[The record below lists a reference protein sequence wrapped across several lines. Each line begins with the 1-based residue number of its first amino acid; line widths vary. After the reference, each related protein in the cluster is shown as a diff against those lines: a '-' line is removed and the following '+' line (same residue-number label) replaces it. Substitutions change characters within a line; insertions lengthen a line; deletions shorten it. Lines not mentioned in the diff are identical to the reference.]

1 LLNRIV
7 DIIKEKHGENMGAT
21 GTFKL
26 IEPKCSRTKTKSTWN
41 NFDAQASAISR
52 DHQHILT
59 YFMTELGCEGNI
71 GSSNEM
77 VLVGGYQPKHFLRL
91 IRKYIEDYVRCI
103 NCKGLDTKIE
113 RDEKSRL
120 FYLHCNKCQS
130 ARTVQTITGRYQATK
145 RGQRRKERM

>member
-1 LLNRIV
+1 MNTAEGHEPFEYQFLLSRIV
-7 DIIKEKHGENMGAT
+7 DQIKAVHGESMGSS

-26 IEPKCSRTKTKSTWN
+26 IEPQCSRTKTKSTWN
-41 NFDAQASAISR
+41 NFDAQATAIKR

-71 GSSNEM
+71 GSSYEM

-103 NCKGLDTKIE
+103 NCKGLDTKID

-120 FYLHCNKCQS
+120 FYLNCNKCHS
-130 ARTVQTITGRYQATK
+130 SRTV
-145 RGQRRKERM
+145 